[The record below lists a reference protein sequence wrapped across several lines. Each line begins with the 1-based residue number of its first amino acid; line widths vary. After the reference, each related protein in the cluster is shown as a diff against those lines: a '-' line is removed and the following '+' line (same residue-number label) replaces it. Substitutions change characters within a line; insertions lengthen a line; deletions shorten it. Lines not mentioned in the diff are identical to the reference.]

1 LGIFQEVVET
11 TEKQIL
17 EDANEE
23 KRATGFR
30 AVLGHR
36 DFSRLWSGQL
46 VSNIGTAISALALLF
61 YAFDL
66 TGSAL
71 AMAILTMMEV
81 LPVVVFAGF
90 VGVYV
95 DLWNR
100 KKIMIV
106 SDIVR
111 AIVILLIPLTIYFP
125 SFIPTIYWVY
135 ILTFIYATANAWFF
149 PARSASIPNLVE
161 GDELVAAN
169 SLSQMTFQVV
179 QLVVP
184 PLGGVLVALLAPDY
198 FLAFAITSM
207 TFIFSAI
214 ALQGIASDLR
224 PKRQQVEHESLRAQI
239 IQGGR
244 YVIGNAI
251 LSFLFVFA
259 MMLAVSSGIL
269 NALLMP
275 YFEGELGLGST
286 QIGLI
291 LSAGAAT
298 GAIAAIYLS
307 RKKKIER
314 PLYLIAFAGLLAG
327 VAVFAIALAY
337 DFVTV
342 LLSWAMIGAV
352 DVILNIPLTV
362 LMQELVED
370 ELRGRVFALLN
381 VAFTAVQ
388 VIGMGIGGVWAEA
401 VGSTGPPFIGAASAL
416 VAVSLLG
423 FLVVAKFKLHSQ
435 LPKENEEPVEI
446 TSSLEVE
453 VVA

>member
-1 LGIFQEVVET
+1 
-11 TEKQIL
+11 
-17 EDANEE
+17 
-23 KRATGFR
+23 
-30 AVLGHR
+30 
-36 DFSRLWSGQL
+36 
-46 VSNIGTAISALALLF
+46 
-61 YAFDL
+61 
-66 TGSAL
+66 
-71 AMAILTMMEV
+71 MAILTMMQV
-81 LPVVVFAGF
+81 LPIVLFAGF

-100 KKIMIV
+100 KKIMV
-106 SDIVR
+106 AADILR
-111 AIVILLIPLTIYFP
+111 AIAIILIPLTIFFP

-135 ILTFIYATANAWFF
+135 ILTFIYATGNAWFF

-184 PLGGVLVALLAPDY
+184 PLGGILVALLAPDY
-198 FLAFAITSM
+198 FMAFAITSM
-207 TFIFSAI
+207 TFFFSAI
-214 ALQGIASDLR
+214 ALLGIVTDLK
-224 PKRQQVEHESLRAQI
+224 PKRQLIERESLQAQI
-239 IQGGR
+239 IQGAR

-286 QIGLI
+286 QIGFI
-291 LSAGAAT
+291 LGVGAGT
-298 GAIAAIYLS
+298 GALAAIYLG
-307 RKKKIER
+307 RKKKIDK

-327 VAVFAIALAY
+327 IGVFAMALAF
-337 DFVTV
+337 DFVTI
-342 LLSWAMIGAV
+342 LISWSMIGAV

-370 ELRGRVFALLN
+370 KFRGRVFALLN

-388 VIGMGIGGVWAEA
+388 VIGMGIGGVWAES
-401 VGSTGPPFIGAASAL
+401 VGSAEPPIFGAAIAL
-416 VAVSLLG
+416 VVVSLLG
-423 FLVVAKFKLHSQ
+423 FLVVAKYKLHSQ
-435 LPKENEEPVEI
+435 LPKENDESIETTSTIQVE
-446 TSSLEVE
+446 
-453 VVA
+453 AAA